1 MFFPLFYLMCP
12 FFPCFPTSSPNAT
25 TNKFHFGIAQGDP
38 AVLIPHKSQTFK
50 FRDVFPPFPLLQVPG
65 MPNDRFPKVIPG
77 LGIGKN
83 PFFQEEI
90 WFIPHHFGPKNCSAP
105 EENVGYFLHP
115 TSPNKPIPRN
125 TYLLISSLIILRFF
139 FNNNFFPLF
148 PTPGSLSSCSFQF
161 QGCLITTI
169 TGEGTERSWLDEQS
183 SFSVHS
189 HLKAKNIGNFPLRDS
204 QGGIPKE
211 LGSGCHYH
219 APKTQKNSIYSE
231 FKTPVLGWF
240 PLLEIPEGKI
250 QRKIPE
256 KFQSIPEGKI
266 HTRNVSRSHN

>member
-12 FFPCFPTSSPNAT
+12 FFPCFPTSFPNAT

-139 FNNNFFPLF
+139 FNNNFFPTF
-148 PTPGSLSSCSFQF
+148 SH
-161 QGCLITTI
+161 
-169 TGEGTERSWLDEQS
+169 SWLSLQL
-183 SFSVHS
+183 F
-189 HLKAKNIGNFPLRDS
+189 L
-204 QGGIPKE
+204 
-211 LGSGCHYH
+211 
-219 APKTQKNSIYSE
+219 
-231 FKTPVLGWF
+231 
-240 PLLEIPEGKI
+240 
-250 QRKIPE
+250 
-256 KFQSIPEGKI
+256 SIPEMFNHHNHRWGHREILAGWAKLI
-266 HTRNVSRSHN
+266 FCSFPPQSQKHWEFSSQRLPRRNPKGIGVWMSLPRSQNPKKFHLFRI